1 MSVYVSSEDLREQI
15 RTGEK
20 LTILAALWDA
30 REGHAWSKFQ
40 SEHIPTALFCEPSLQ
55 LVGMPGSQV
64 GRNPLPTLDRI
75 IESFRGWGIEPGR
88 PVVIYDTG
96 QGIFAARAWWTL
108 RWAGVEDVRILD
120 GGFAEWHARGYET
133 VAGPGPVAVHT
144 EQEVRPGSL
153 PIADIEDVRGYKSTL
168 IDAREPSRFRGQRER
183 LDLKS
188 GHIPGARN
196 LPVDELFDDS
206 GKILSNDHILEQF
219 AKLGITHD
227 TDPASA
233 IAYSGSGNHSAKL
246 LAAMEHVGLPVLT
259 HYIGGWSQWS
269 ADASNPVEREV

>member
-64 GRNPLPTLDRI
+64 GRNPLPTLDRL
-75 IESFRGWGIEPGR
+75 IESFRGWGSSPAVPWSSTTLGRVFSRLARGGRCGGPAWRASASSTVDSPRGTRAATKRSPAPAPSLCTRSRRSSPGR
-88 PVVIYDTG
+88 C
-96 QGIFAARAWWTL
+96 RRRTL
-108 RWAGVEDVRILD
+108 RMCAATR
-120 GGFAEWHARGYET
+120 AR
-133 VAGPGPVAVHT
+133 
-144 EQEVRPGSL
+144 L
-153 PIADIEDVRGYKSTL
+153 STL
-168 IDAREPSRFRGQRER
+168 REPSRFRGQRER

-196 LPVDELFDDS
+196 LPVESLFDDS
-206 GKILSNDHILEQF
+206 GKILDNSHILEQF

-246 LAAMEHVGLPVLT
+246 LAAMAHVGLPVLT
-259 HYIGGWSQWS
+259 HCIGGWSQWS